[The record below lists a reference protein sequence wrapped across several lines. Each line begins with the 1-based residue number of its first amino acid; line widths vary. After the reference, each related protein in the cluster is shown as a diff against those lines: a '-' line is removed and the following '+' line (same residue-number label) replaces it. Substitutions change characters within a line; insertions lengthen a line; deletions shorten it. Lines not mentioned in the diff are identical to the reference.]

1 MTVKVFLLDLKIVGR
16 KRSKRLKCGRSVLH
30 SFNNLPWNC
39 YLIEFPS
46 CKIKRIQLK
55 KETEWNKANQYGSG
69 FSFRQFL
76 FTACWFGKVCD
87 KDLIQGDFET
97 KGSDIVFDW
106 MGVMAYSK
114 AIILDTEEDE
124 SCDNFSSSLRGR
136 ITRRLYNLSDQGFVY
151 NSRLILIILTRRQ
164 TACFMSLRA
173 PYTLG

>member
-1 MTVKVFLLDLKIVGR
+1 MNSYLTEVFRLDFKIVG
-16 KRSKRLKCGRSVLH
+16 KNRSKLLKCGRSVLH

-46 CKIKRIQLK
+46 YKIKRIQLK

-97 KGSDIVFDW
+97 KGNDAVFDW
-106 MGVMAYSK
+106 MGAMAYSK
-114 AIILDTEEDE
+114 AILLDTEEDE
-124 SCDNFSSSLRGR
+124 CSDNFSSSLSGK
-136 ITRRLYNLSDQGFVY
+136 IICTIYKLSDLGFVY
-151 NSRLILIILTRRQ
+151 NSLFIFIIQTRRQ
-164 TACFMSLRA
+164 TTCLS
-173 PYTLG
+173 P